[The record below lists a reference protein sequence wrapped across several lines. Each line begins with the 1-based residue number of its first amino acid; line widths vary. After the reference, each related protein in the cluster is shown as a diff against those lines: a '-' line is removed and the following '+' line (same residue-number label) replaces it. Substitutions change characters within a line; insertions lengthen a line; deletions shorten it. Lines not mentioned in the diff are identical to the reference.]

1 MINSLSLLRLPVVF
15 LLIWLF
21 GRSEA
26 QPVQPHPLARRLEL
40 RNAGGAR
47 VEILWKHPVT
57 GETVP
62 YGELE
67 EEEEFSFDSY
77 VNHTFVIRSPN
88 ATTSVTVEEAP
99 LDQILVLQGN
109 GKLERLHPPQTTSAV
124 PTASDIVSQCR
135 ELPNINEMVQC
146 LKEKTAIVLEE
157 LNEEV
162 AFQKHVRRTLAYLAE
177 NYTCADP
184 TLPTTSPRRTEPWE
198 YEGIT
203 IDVGILHEHPGS
215 QIHILPG
222 FIHEEECQAVHA
234 EAAATLHRGTVA
246 DGKGGSKMSPNR
258 KAWQAGIKVQDWTI
272 QEPIANLKR
281 RIFAYANHATGYNM
295 TLPGQEE

>member
-1 MINSLSLLRLPVVF
+1 MVLRRLPIV
-15 LLIWLF
+15 LLLLVRF
-21 GRSEA
+21 GRSAA

-47 VEILWKHPVT
+47 VEILWKHPIT

-77 VNHTFVIRSPN
+77 VNHTFVLRSQN
-88 ATTSVTVEEAP
+88 TTTSVTVEETP
-99 LDQILVLQGN
+99 LDQILVLQEN
-109 GKLERLHPPQTTSAV
+109 GKLERIPPQSSAAV
-124 PTASDIVSQCR
+124 ATANDIVSQCR
-135 ELPNINEMVQC
+135 DLPNINEMAHC
-146 LKEKTAIVLEE
+146 LKQKTAMVLEE

-162 AFQKHVRRTLAYLAE
+162 AFQKNLRKTLAYLAE
-177 NYTCADP
+177 NYTCGDP
-184 TLPTTSPRRTEPWE
+184 TLPTTAPQRTESWE
-198 YEGIT
+198 YEGRT

-215 QIHILPG
+215 QIRILPG
-222 FIHEEECQAVHA
+222 FIDEEECRAVHA
-234 EAAATLHRGTVA
+234 EAATTLHRGTVA

-258 KAWQAGIKVQDWTI
+258 KAWQAGIHVHDWTI

-281 RIFAYANHATGYNM
+281 RIFAYANHAAGYNM